1 MIFENPKNAY
11 YHYIQKRMK
20 LSYPSV
26 FLIPFL
32 FFSLFTP
39 RVQGQEV
46 DFSGFLE
53 ETMAS
58 DESFWVRVHAA
69 EALLANNFKINVRE
83 NFGDALDAQ
92 GPEKIGVLRMLY
104 REAGRDSLVLD
115 SISRQ
120 ILQVFTTS
128 SDYRTRLTALETMG
142 KLGLYFQE
150 NEEISQIANSGE
162 GGIQTMAQWVVA
174 NSGAEQ
180 EIVKLSDFLN
190 SPDTLQYR
198 YAAYALSFFDEI
210 PPQVLQNME
219 DAYDRMD
226 RDHPFRVYLTSA
238 LWTQSNSEKDSLYL
252 QDLLQYQNGEVY
264 ERYEVFQA
272 LSRKGSVGYLSLI
285 QQAFSDSNTDVR
297 VSVAQ
302 AYLSN
307 EHFTQSRIGWLD
319 WVILVAYGILL
330 LSIGW
335 FTSYFQKSKEDY
347 YLGGGNV
354 NPVVSGIS
362 MYVSFFSAISY
373 LAIVGEVIKNGPLI
387 PIINMA
393 AGPVIFLLGSF
404 FLIPFFMNLKMI
416 SAYEILEKPLGIR
429 IRKLGSVI
437 FLTTRILWMALLIF
451 LASKSMV
458 VMMGWSEDVILL
470 ISFSL
475 GIITIIYTTMGGLKA
490 VLITDVI
497 QFVILSIGALATIFM
512 VASQFEGVKE
522 LIPTSWNPN
531 WQKIEVFN
539 FNPYVRLT
547 IFFAFINTI
556 TWWICTTGSDQMA
569 IQRFLST
576 KDLKSARQTFAV
588 TQIGMICMTMMLM
601 FVGFSIVKF
610 YGTKPNLLPA
620 GMDVQVD
627 ADFLFPHFIANQFP
641 MGMSGLII
649 AALFSASMSSL
660 SSGINSASSVLMTDI
675 LDKYVLKFKN
685 EMSGIR
691 MSSAVLGV
699 VVILLSLLIPLIP
712 GNVIEVTA
720 KTNGLFIAPLFNLF
734 FMALF
739 LKNPK
744 PFGVVMGSIYGF
756 FAGFTIA
763 FWDVLTG
770 NPAWSFL
777 WIAISSLLVSVLSS
791 LIFNSI
797 FPRMK
802 NTQSWIIGALLLL
815 PWVVFFI
822 LI

>member
-1 MIFENPKNAY
+1 
-11 YHYIQKRMK
+11 MK
-20 LSYPSV
+20 HRYNLYCTFV
-26 FLIPFL
+26 FLLL
-32 FFSLFTP
+32 FSSFRSH
-39 RVQGQEV
+39 GQEI
-46 DFSGFLE
+46 DFSGFLKE
-53 ETMAS
+53 IVQS
-58 DESFWVRVHAA
+58 DNSFWVRVHAA
-69 EALLANNFKINVRE
+69 EALATNNFLV
-83 NFGDALDAQ
+83 DAQ
-92 GPEKIGVLRMLY
+92 GEFAEAFQSDGPEKIGALRVLSRT
-104 REAGRDSLVLD
+104 AGRDSVARD
-115 SISRQ
+115 SIANE
-120 ILQVFTTS
+120 ILQVFTS
-128 SDYRTRLTALETMG
+128 STDYRTRLTALETMG
-142 KLGLYFQE
+142 KLGLFFPD
-150 NEEISQIANSGE
+150 NEEISQIAAAGE
-162 GGIQTMAQWVVA
+162 GGIQTMAQWVMA
-174 NSGAEQ
+174 NSGTPEEATRLAQ
-180 EIVKLSDFLN
+180 FLF
-190 SPDTLQYR
+190 SQDTLQYR
-198 YAAYALSFFDEI
+198 YAAYSLAFLDVV
-210 PPQVLQNME
+210 PVPAME
-219 DAYDRMD
+219 SMREKYASMD
-226 RDHPFRVYLTSA
+226 DNHPFRVYLISA
-238 LWTQSNSEKDSLYL
+238 LWTQAPSGEDSIYL
-252 QDLLQYQNGEVY
+252 PQLLEYRDGETY

-272 LSRKGSVGYLSLI
+272 LARKGNVDLLPEIRAS
-285 QQAFSDSNTDVR
+285 FSDPNTDVK

-302 AYLSN
+302 AFLAN

-319 WVILVAYGILL
+319 WVILGGYGILL

-335 FTSYFQKSKEDY
+335 FSSFFQKNKEDY
-347 YLGGGNV
+347 FLGGGNV

-393 AGPVIFLLGSF
+393 AGPIIFLLGSF

-416 SAYEILEKPLGIR
+416 SAYEILEKPLGIK
-429 IRKLGSVI
+429 IRKMGSVI

-458 VMMGWSEDVILL
+458 VMMGWSDDVILL
-470 ISFSL
+470 ISVIL
-475 GIITIIYTTMGGLKA
+475 GIITIVYTTVGGLKA

-497 QFVILSIGALATIFM
+497 QFVILSIGAIVTIVM
-512 VASQFEGVKE
+512 VASQFEGFTD
-522 LIPTSWNPN
+522 LIPTTWNPN

-539 FNPYVRLT
+539 FSPYVRLT

-556 TWWICTTGSDQMA
+556 TWWVCTTGSDQMA

-576 KDLKSARQTFAV
+576 KNLKAARQTFAV
-588 TQIGMICMTMMLM
+588 TQTGMICMTMMLM

-610 YGTKPNLLPA
+610 YGAKPNLLPA
-620 GMDVQVD
+620 GMNVQVD

-641 MGMSGLII
+641 MGMSGLVI

-675 LDKYVLKFKN
+675 LDKYVAKFKN
-685 EMSGIR
+685 ELTGIKI
-691 MSSAVLGV
+691 SSAALGV
-699 VVILLSLLIPLIP
+699 VVVLLSLLIPLIP

-763 FWDVLTG
+763 FWDVLTD
-770 NPAWSFL
+770 NPSWSFL
-777 WIAISSLLVSVLSS
+777 WIAITSLLVSVISS
-791 LIFNSI
+791 VVFNSL

-802 NTQSWIIGALLLL
+802 NTRAWIMGLLLLL

>member
-1 MIFENPKNAY
+1 MKHRYFLHCIVIFVVSV
-11 YHYIQKRMK
+11 
-20 LSYPSV
+20 LSTN
-26 FLIPFL
+26 
-32 FFSLFTP
+32 SLH
-39 RVQGQEV
+39 GQDV
-46 DFSGFLE
+46 DYSGFLNE
-53 ETMAS
+53 VMES
-58 DESFWVRVHAA
+58 DESFWVRIHAA
-69 EALLANNFKINVRE
+69 EALITNNFPVDGQE
-83 NFGDALDAQ
+83 LFAEALDSN
-92 GPEKIGVLRMLY
+92 GPEKIGALRVLSRAA
-104 REAGRDSLVLD
+104 RRDSLTRD
-115 SISRQ
+115 SIANEV
-120 ILQVFTTS
+120 LQVFTS
-128 SDYRTRLTALETMG
+128 SADYRTRLTALETMG
-142 KLGLYFQE
+142 KLGLYFPD
-150 NEEISQIANSGE
+150 NDEISQIAASGE
-162 GGIQTMAQWVVA
+162 GGIQTMAQWVMA
-174 NSGAEQ
+174 NSGTTNEATRLAQ
-180 EIVKLSDFLN
+180 FLF

-198 YAAYALSFFDEI
+198 YAAYSLAFLDNVPEPAMESMREKYNSMDE
-210 PPQVLQNME
+210 N
-219 DAYDRMD
+219 
-226 RDHPFRVYLTSA
+226 HPFRVYLVSA
-238 LWTQSNSEKDSLYL
+238 LWTQSTPGEDSIYL
-252 QDLLQYQNGEVY
+252 PELLEYRDGETY

-272 LSRKGSVGYLSLI
+272 LARKGSVDLLPEIRAS
-285 QQAFSDSNTDVR
+285 FSDPNTDVK

-302 AYLSN
+302 AFLAN

-319 WVILVAYGILL
+319 WVILVGYGILL

-335 FTSYFQKSKEDY
+335 FSSFFQKNKEDY
-347 YLGGGNV
+347 FLGGGNV

-393 AGPVIFLLGSF
+393 AGPIIFLLGSF

-416 SAYEILEKPLGIR
+416 SAYEILEKPLGIK
-429 IRKLGSVI
+429 IRKMGSVI

-458 VMMGWSEDVILL
+458 VMMGWSDDVILL
-470 ISFSL
+470 ISVIL
-475 GIITIIYTTMGGLKA
+475 GIITIVYTTVGGLKA

-497 QFVILSIGALATIFM
+497 QFVILSIGAIVTIVM
-512 VASQFEGVKE
+512 VASQFEGFND

-531 WQKIEVFN
+531 WQKIEMFN
-539 FNPYVRLT
+539 FSPYVRLT

-556 TWWICTTGSDQMA
+556 TWWVCTTGSDQMA

-576 KDLKSARQTFAV
+576 KNLKAARQTFAV
-588 TQIGMICMTMMLM
+588 TQTGMICMTMMLM

-610 YGTKPNLLPA
+610 YGAKPNLLPA
-620 GMDVQVD
+620 GMNVQVD

-675 LDKYVLKFKN
+675 LDKYVAKFKN
-685 EMSGIR
+685 ELTGIKI
-691 MSSAVLGV
+691 SSAVLGV
-699 VVILLSLLIPLIP
+699 VVVLLSLLIPLIP

-763 FWDVLTG
+763 FWDVLTN
-770 NPAWSFL
+770 NPSWSFL
-777 WIAISSLLVSVLSS
+777 WIAITSLLVSVISS
-791 LIFNSI
+791 VVFNLL

-802 NTQSWIIGALLLL
+802 NTTSWIMGLLLLL